1 MICVSCRADLAFRKR
16 LDVGEE
22 NEAISITKERL
33 RAAAMK
39 IASDL
44 VDDGYSV
51 ELDVNYLVAYEEPK

>member
-1 MICVSCRADLAFRKR
+1 MICVSCKANVVFRKR
-16 LDVGEE
+16 LDVDEE
-22 NEAISITKERL
+22 DEAIHITKERL

-51 ELDVNYLVAYEEPK
+51 EVDVNYLVAYEEPK